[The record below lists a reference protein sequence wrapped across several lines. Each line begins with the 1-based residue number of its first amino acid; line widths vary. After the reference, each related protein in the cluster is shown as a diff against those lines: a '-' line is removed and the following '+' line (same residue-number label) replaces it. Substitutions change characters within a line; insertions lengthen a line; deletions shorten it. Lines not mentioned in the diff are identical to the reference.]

1 MAAPQ
6 RKTQVARAT
15 TGAVPNNAGGKV
27 RAWLYSAE
35 SEGEAIA
42 YLRGIETRHK
52 DMLVG
57 VDGAVLPAR
66 FDNQKVFYRVVA
78 GGFPS
83 WDVGQAWCNS
93 LKKDAPGTFCKVLP
107 AHGAA
112 N

>member
-6 RKTQVARAT
+6 RKTQIARAT
-15 TGAVPNNAGGKV
+15 TGVAPENAGGQV

-42 YLRGIETRHK
+42 YLREIETRHK
-52 DMLVG
+52 DMLGG

-66 FDNQKVFYRVVA
+66 FGNQKVFYRVVA

-83 WDVGQAWCNS
+83 RDVGQAWCNS
-93 LKKDAPGTFCKVLP
+93 LKKDAPGTFCKLLP
-107 AHGAA
+107 TRSAA